1 MKNILKKAHKT
12 HNLEKDEI
20 ISLLADD
27 SINEA
32 LYNAADEV
40 RKEFMG
46 DEVHLRGLIEFSNI
60 CKRNCLYCG
69 LRCENKNIKRFRL
82 SREKII
88 ALAKNAAEK
97 GYKTVVLQSGE
108 DPYFTAEKLAE
119 IVYEIKKFGAVITLS
134 IGEMKENDYR
144 LLKEAGT
151 DRFLLRIET
160 TDPVLYEK
168 FHPEMS
174 LKERI
179 SCLKTLK
186 RLGYETGTGVL
197 VGLPSQSLES
207 LADDIL
213 FFKELDADMIGLGPL
228 IVNEDTPL
236 KDEKNGSLDLALKMI
251 AITRLLMPDINIPA
265 TTAMETLHPE
275 GRIMALYAGANV
287 IMPNVGDFTE
297 KKLYNLYPGKANV
310 NDDTDKSKEKIT
322 ELIKSIE
329 RTVST
334 DFGFR
339 KKA

>member
-32 LYNAADEV
+32 LFRAADKV
-40 RKEFMG
+40 RNEFVG
-46 DEVHLRGLIEFSNI
+46 DEIHLRGLIEFSNI
-60 CKRNCLYCG
+60 CKRNCFYCG

-144 LLKEAGT
+144 LLKEAGA

-168 FHPEMS
+168 FQD
-174 LKERI
+174 R
-179 SCLKTLK
+179 
-186 RLGYETGTGVL
+186 
-197 VGLPSQSLES
+197 
-207 LADDIL
+207 
-213 FFKELDADMIGLGPL
+213 
-228 IVNEDTPL
+228 
-236 KDEKNGSLDLALKMI
+236 
-251 AITRLLMPDINIPA
+251 
-265 TTAMETLHPE
+265 
-275 GRIMALYAGANV
+275 
-287 IMPNVGDFTE
+287 
-297 KKLYNLYPGKANV
+297 
-310 NDDTDKSKEKIT
+310 KS
-322 ELIKSIE
+322 
-329 RTVST
+329 VV
-334 DFGFR
+334 
-339 KKA
+339 